1 MLPRRVSTLPTAA
14 ALRRAAPPL
23 RPPALA
29 SVACGRRRALSAAPA
44 AAASLQ
50 QLHDGILQGFAG
62 FQFPSNDRF
71 AELASR
77 ATTAEEAQLVVSAH
91 RQFVDY
97 QRIIPPAHIDALVD
111 ACCRAGDWE
120 LLVAM
125 LRDSRKLQLFFRGTA
140 PVKRAF
146 DALAG
151 GEAWEEL
158 EAAHAALPVM
168 ALDWVDSTS
177 QLHSAAIAQL
187 ADGGELA
194 AAARALDRALGMAA
208 ASPSK
213 HRVRPGIFVK
223 LAEAQ
228 LADGDALAAA
238 ATLAGARD
246 AWAMDVRMAE
256 AAATAGG
263 GHHQGAAAQAN
274 AARAMPQL
282 LVTAV
287 RAAGLSTPA
296 EEDAAAA
303 AADND
308 DAAAGDDDAAAPPD
322 AAAEAEAEAE
332 AASSVDALEP
342 ATVACEL
349 LSLADASAREAAR
362 AKLTEVGFD
371 VASLPDAVQQ
381 ALAA

>member
-1 MLPRRVSTLPTAA
+1 MLSALWKAEGPCVEPWNKRSRMLPRRVSTLPTAA
-14 ALRRAAPPL
+14 PPPRGATAP

-97 QRIIPPAHIDALVD
+97 QRIIQAHVDALVD

-120 LLVAM
+120 LLVAT

-213 HRVRPGIFVK
+213 HRVRPGLTVK
-223 LAEAQ
+223 LRGE
-228 LADGDALAAA
+228 L
-238 ATLAGARD
+238 
-246 AWAMDVRMAE
+246 
-256 AAATAGG
+256 TASDLD
-263 GHHQGAAAQAN
+263 
-274 AARAMPQL
+274 ARAPFRTL
-282 LVTAV
+282 SKKRSPLSDDGAV
-287 RAAGLSTPA
+287 RACINRVC
-296 EEDAAAA
+296 AAASA
-303 AADND
+303 VRGRRPRRTVARRRATGG
-308 DAAAGDDDAAAPPD
+308 AAGGIISRVSCVLCPDLSRTHKVRSRYIVNSSLEAPLL
-322 AAAEAEAEAE
+322 
-332 AASSVDALEP
+332 ASTCISPFMIPNWDGDGRTAGTWTASV
-342 ATVACEL
+342 
-349 LSLADASAREAAR
+349 LAGGMVNNIS
-362 AKLTEVGFD
+362 
-371 VASLPDAVQQ
+371 S
-381 ALAA
+381 